1 MHNHVANGDKLFHKY
16 LGVVV
21 VTHVSDT
28 GIKADTGT
36 RGILDFA
43 NYDFGKVL
51 YFEKEHGTN
60 LFSSY
65 NEYLEFNEKEKKI
78 RLQREAEVE
87 RENEKRR
94 LKQIE
99 EELEKERLREI
110 EEENLKEE
118 RRQKQQELER
128 LRAIQEEKKRN
139 RIETQ
144 RKEADRVNNLRLRF
158 INHLKENYLFDG
170 FYHYTDFVN
179 FINIME
185 MGKLLSRNRAK
196 SLGFTDAADSS
207 VIEKTPDRIKDYVR
221 FYYKEK
227 TPTFYNNEGIKID
240 NSSPHMPI
248 PVILVFTEDI
258 IKHPNIAFIS
268 GCGGSKYSTIT
279 QDIETAHMF
288 DWKTIFSRG
297 SIPTDEE
304 NIMLWGYD
312 VNKAS
317 VINKR
322 NAEFLLYSEI
332 DTKYIKKIIF
342 RAPADMKTAETLLG
356 RNDLFQIDSNRL
368 KFNYIHNFLYDYDI
382 RFESNVYLV
391 ALKFHRYF
399 NNYTHE
405 LRVKYRDNTEEKIDI
420 EKINNARRVNID
432 KPLKYKD
439 YDYNFYFKPL
449 SPHNKVLRIEY
460 LMNGHRSAVWE
471 EQNYD

>member
-139 RIETQ
+139 RIE
-144 RKEADRVNNLRLRF
+144 
-158 INHLKENYLFDG
+158 
-170 FYHYTDFVN
+170 
-179 FINIME
+179 
-185 MGKLLSRNRAK
+185 K
-196 SLGFTDAADSS
+196 S
-207 VIEKTPDRIKDYVR
+207 
-221 FYYKEK
+221 
-227 TPTFYNNEGIKID
+227 N
-240 NSSPHMPI
+240 
-248 PVILVFTEDI
+248 
-258 IKHPNIAFIS
+258 
-268 GCGGSKYSTIT
+268 
-279 QDIETAHMF
+279 
-288 DWKTIFSRG
+288 
-297 SIPTDEE
+297 
-304 NIMLWGYD
+304 
-312 VNKAS
+312 
-317 VINKR
+317 
-322 NAEFLLYSEI
+322 
-332 DTKYIKKIIF
+332 
-342 RAPADMKTAETLLG
+342 
-356 RNDLFQIDSNRL
+356 
-368 KFNYIHNFLYDYDI
+368 
-382 RFESNVYLV
+382 
-391 ALKFHRYF
+391 
-399 NNYTHE
+399 
-405 LRVKYRDNTEEKIDI
+405 
-420 EKINNARRVNID
+420 
-432 KPLKYKD
+432 
-439 YDYNFYFKPL
+439 
-449 SPHNKVLRIEY
+449 
-460 LMNGHRSAVWE
+460 
-471 EQNYD
+471 

>member
-144 RKEADRVNNLRLRF
+144 RKEADRVNNLKLRF

-179 FINIME
+179 FINIMK

-196 SLGFTDAADSS
+196 NLGFTDAARQS
-207 VIEKTPDRIKDYVR
+207 VIENTHISVKDYVR

-227 TPTFYNNEGIKID
+227 TPTIYDNEGIKID
-240 NSSPHMPI
+240 NGAPHMPI
-248 PVILVFTEDI
+248 PVVLVFNEEI
-258 IKHPNIAFIS
+258 IKHSNIAFSS
-268 GCGGSKYSTIT
+268 GCGGSRYSIIT
-279 QDIETAHMF
+279 RNIEDAYSF

-297 SIPTDEE
+297 SILVDEE
-304 NIMLWGYD
+304 SI
-312 VNKAS
+312 KRS
-317 VINKR
+317 IINKR
-322 NAEFLLYSEI
+322 NAEFLLHSEI

-342 RAPADMKTAETLLG
+342 RAPADMKTAITLLG
-356 RNDLFQIDSNRL
+356 RNDLFELDSNRL

-405 LRVKYRDNTEEKIDI
+405 LRVKYRDDTEEKIDI

-439 YDYNFYFKPL
+439 YDYYFYFKPL